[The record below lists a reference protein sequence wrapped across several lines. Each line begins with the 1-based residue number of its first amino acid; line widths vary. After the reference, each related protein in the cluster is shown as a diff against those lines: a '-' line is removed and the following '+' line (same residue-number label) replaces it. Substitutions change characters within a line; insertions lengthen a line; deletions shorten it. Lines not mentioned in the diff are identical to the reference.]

1 MKKLLLYL
9 VAIITLGTM
18 SVDALAATKPVYIQ
32 APTSNWTEL
41 RIWWDG
47 TDATKTAQGMG
58 YDKNGSDG
66 KSFPDLLSSDTFKNV
81 GATKVTGSDGNAY
94 FKIELDESVNKV
106 EVNYQDSNNNAVY
119 NLSSFKF
126 FEKAIAFNSNKYN
139 SDGKALSV
147 LFPSQGQDL
156 TKNQFNIRINNST
169 WQGRKSADAEG
180 SYTYENL
187 NLTTASVNIQVFD
200 KQSTEVY
207 YSISGNQ
214 DITPGTAIT
223 PTLVSGSGIGN
234 TITIQ
239 DFDISSTYSIKLT
252 YKGDG
257 KVTILVTKNQGE
269 TPGTDYSSYVAKW
282 KAQGTGWGNEYTQN
296 FTKEGIATFEVK
308 TGNLENGFN
317 LVIVHGNTSEYLY
330 SGSAVQFEVED
341 GAVNDVTFGKAEG
354 NNYIQVKDGL
364 NKTFTVTINYPA
376 KTILVSSGP
385 VVDTYSWFPIVNG
398 VKAEWTDSSNLSY
411 TAASL
416 DSFAVG
422 LYKNYET
429 TPTKT
434 YGLNSTTVSGS
445 ANYTFKAGETAVTVN
460 KGDYQDFTFTVTPGN
475 GTAPDIDNVTVAVT
489 SKLKDRY
496 TWKPFVGSTYD
507 GSTEEEWTSQS
518 NGTYTFTAASLDGF
532 GINLYKN
539 GDLVAHYGH
548 SKNTM
553 GATEANHTLY
563 KGNEPVAIN
572 NDGYQDFTFTFT
584 PGEITSIPNDIKV
597 NLTSTNKGD
606 IVTGRAIYLGGTE
619 GFATVDGV
627 ALKGGWDNYKDDA
640 NKLTDNGDGT
650 YSKEVSL
657 VDKTEFA
664 VFIEG
669 KSYSPGSGT
678 NRFWLNSYVS
688 KWDLDE
694 RATDYSMLIKKDF
707 AKAIVTVWFE
717 DGKPKMSVTDPDAF
731 PVTVYFVNRAGWG
744 KDTNGNQTTTPRCMN
759 WTDKDVPEKFNNGI
773 EFPGENMTKVG
784 DSAEEDALKHQILG
798 ANYFRWKDDVWKF
811 TLSNKYNEDGTFY
824 RPKVIFSTGGDIDIN
839 QTRNLFLVANGIYTN
854 AAGQNESDVKASELL
869 PARIIN
875 DEGEVEV
882 YPNTFHNTKYSTIYT
897 SDPGFLRWAKAWTS
911 SNTQRIGI
919 QLTYEKDG
927 ETFTCTGLPGSTT
940 MVRTIIGG
948 KEFLRLD
955 IAEDVIPDQTKVK
968 ELIIWELSGIG
979 AYGSISLNED
989 GTFTVS
995 GNPGVTHKLG
1005 NDDSG
1010 EEYTENGTDQTKDGK
1025 HHANSSD
1032 HHECFFSDCP
1042 LVFTN
1047 VYFRN
1052 GFVYNRDGIHSI
1064 LEEVKPDAL
1073 YIVSRG
1079 TGVGEDG
1086 VDHDFTLEGYPGT
1099 KLTINGVEKQAYR
1112 INATELLGRPQYVI
1126 PDVPYQAYFSF
1137 VGVFNNYTEADGTIT
1152 TDKHILYAFP
1162 FENNLW
1168 TNDKPLYPG
1177 KPEAISA
1184 DDNGFYSINRNGQEY
1199 DYYNVTV
1206 DWLTPAVSIAPAKQN
1221 AEFMLAIPNAD
1232 TGVLEPRQNGF
1243 LYMYAMADN
1252 EYPVDPYT
1260 GEILYKDEETGKLQ
1274 PVTEPSEL
1282 RSRLCVVKYNKNI
1295 ADEGFFDNV
1304 TVSMTRTN
1312 DYERYFRNN
1321 TANKPAYVLSTV
1333 DGEGYVRSGKAL
1345 HAHKTPKGEAETG
1358 NKYRDVHLR
1367 AHTAGVAI
1375 VRITQDKAVTLSD
1388 GATYNPT
1395 EYAFPVRILPTPSS
1409 IGLELN
1415 GHGIYALDATG
1426 NLDLDPMTGQ
1436 APSYTYGVKCDNYED
1451 TKTPGQTWSR
1461 ERIKMEP
1468 NGCAYEVED
1477 NNGQMMQT
1485 VKIYWDYEKP
1495 AEASRSRRSVVE
1507 AQASA
1512 LTAYD
1517 VYYPIAF
1524 TEEQRFSRTHAISET
1539 KLKAHDNTV
1548 YMQIVHNGVVS
1559 PVYTVT
1565 VNAGENVSTDV
1576 NEVEVAEEVEPVY
1589 YNLNG
1594 VRVNGENLAKGI
1606 YVKVTGN
1613 RTEKIYVK

>member
-58 YDKNGSDG
+58 YDKSGSDG

-119 NLSSFKF
+119 NLSSFNF
-126 FEKAIAFNSNKYN
+126 FGKAIAFNSNKYN
-139 SDGKALSV
+139 FDGKALSV
-147 LFPSQGQDL
+147 LFP
-156 TKNQFNIRINNST
+156 
-169 WQGRKSADAEG
+169 E
-180 SYTYENL
+180 
-187 NLTTASVNIQVFD
+187 SV
-200 KQSTEVY
+200 
-207 YSISGNQ
+207 
-214 DITPGTAIT
+214 
-223 PTLVSGSGIGN
+223 
-234 TITIQ
+234 
-239 DFDISSTYSIKLT
+239 
-252 YKGDG
+252 
-257 KVTILVTKNQGE
+257 
-269 TPGTDYSSYVAKW
+269 GTDYSSY
-282 KAQGTGWGNEYTQN
+282 KAIYKSGTTDWGD
-296 FTKEGIATFEVK
+296 KEESFNASGIATFSVS
-308 TGNLENGFN
+308 TDDNNGFN
-317 LVIVHGNTSEYLY
+317 LKITGNGNEFLSVNSSTK
-330 SGSAVQFEVED
+330 FEVTD
-341 GAVNDVTFGKAEG
+341 GVIQSFTLTTTQGD
-354 NNYIQVKDGL
+354 NYITVKDGA

-398 VKAEWTDSSNLSY
+398 AKAEWTNSSTLSY

-434 YGLNSTTVSGS
+434 YGLNSTTVSES
-445 ANYTFKAGETAVTVN
+445 ADYTFKAGENAVTVN
-460 KGDYQDFTFTVTPGN
+460 KGDYQDFTFTVTPGD

-489 SKLKDRY
+489 SKLRDHY
-496 TWKPFVGSTYD
+496 TWKPFVGSTYV

-539 GDLVAHYGH
+539 GVLVEHYGH
-548 SKNTM
+548 SENSM

-572 NDGYQDFTFTFT
+572 KDGYQDFTFTFT

-619 GFATVDGV
+619 GFATVGGV
-627 ALKGGWDNYKDDA
+627 ALEGGWSNYANDA

-657 VDKTEFA
+657 VNEKEFA
-664 VFIEG
+664 VFIDG
-669 KSYSPGSGT
+669 KSYSPGSGAD
-678 NRFWLNSYVS
+678 RYWLESYIS
-688 KWDLDE
+688 KWALNE
-694 RATDYSMLIKKDF
+694 RATDYSMLIKSDF

-717 DGKPKMSVTDPDAF
+717 DGKPQMSVTDPAAV

-744 KDTNGNQTTTPRCMN
+744 KNAAGVQTTTPRCFN
-759 WTDKDVPEKFNNGI
+759 WTDKDVPDKFNNGK

-784 DSAEEDALKHQILG
+784 DSAAEDALKHQILG
-798 ANYFRWKDDVWKF
+798 GNYFRWKDDVWKF

-824 RPKVIFSTGGDIDIN
+824 RPKVIFSTGGSLDID

-927 ETFTCTGLPGSTT
+927 ETFTCTGESGSTT
-940 MVRTIIGG
+940 MVKTVING

-979 AYGSISLNED
+979 AYGSISRNED

-1010 EEYTENGTDQTKDGK
+1010 EEYTENGTNQELDGK
-1025 HHANSSD
+1025 HHENSSD

-1079 TGVGEDG
+1079 SGVGADG

-1137 VGVFNNYTEADGTIT
+1137 VGLFNKYTEADGSIT

-1162 FENNLW
+1162 FTGDNTYTNNKALFS
-1168 TNDKPLYPG
+1168 G

-1184 DDNGFYSINRNGQEY
+1184 DDNGFYSIERNGQEY
-1199 DYYNVTV
+1199 EYYDVTV
-1206 DWLTPAVSIAPAKQN
+1206 DWLTPAVSIAPAKQD

-1252 EYPVDPYT
+1252 EYPVNPST
-1260 GEILYKDEETGKLQ
+1260 GEILYKNEETGELQ
-1274 PVTEPSEL
+1274 PVTEARDL

-1295 ADEGFFDNV
+1295 EDESFFDNV

-1321 TANKPAYVLSTV
+1321 TANKPAFVLSTV
-1333 DGEGYVRSGKAL
+1333 EGEGYVRSGKAL
-1345 HAHKTPKGEAETG
+1345 HAHKTPRGEAETG

-1375 VRITQDKAVTLSD
+1375 VRITQNKAVTLSD

-1395 EYAFPVRILPTPSS
+1395 EYSFPVRILPTPSS

-1415 GHGIYALDATG
+1415 GHGIYALDDTG

-1436 APSYTYGVKCDNYED
+1436 APSYQYGVTNNKYTDN
-1451 TKTPGQTWSR
+1451 KTPGQIWTR
-1461 ERIKMEP
+1461 ECIKMEP

-1485 VKIYWDYEKP
+1485 VKIYWDYVKP

-1559 PVYTVT
+1559 PVYTVK
-1565 VNAGENVSTDV
+1565 VNAGENVPTDV

-1613 RTEKIYVK
+1613 RTEKIFVK

>member
-18 SVDALAATKPVYIQ
+18 SVDALAATKPVYIEK
-32 APTSNWTEL
+32 PSGKEHL
-41 RIWWDG
+41 YIWWWGG
-47 TDATKTAQGMG
+47 TTSSESLG
-58 YDKNGSDG
+58 YHYNNSH
-66 KSFPDLLSSDTFKNV
+66 PDLLSSSSTTNV
-81 GATKVTGSDGNAY
+81 GATEVQGSDGKTY
-94 FKIELDESVNKV
+94 FKVELDEGTTNLRFNK
-106 EVNYQDSNNNAVY
+106 NDSNTISSKIFDKVY
-119 NLSSFKF
+119 NVSGDSYTQGSAVSDIITTTPPPTPSSKKVWIGGNDFGWGADCQKDANLF
-126 FEKAIAFNSNKYN
+126 NHLGNGIYEKTVTVSSDQYFSIYFAKETNVQQYNIATDRANLVLPISNVVLAQN
-139 SDGKALSV
+139 SDGMKFKESSDVEVKITLDLS
-147 LFPSQGQDL
+147 
-156 TKNQFNIRINNST
+156 
-169 WQGRKSADAEG
+169 
-180 SYTYENL
+180 
-187 NLTTASVNIQVFD
+187 
-200 KQSTEVY
+200 
-207 YSISGNQ
+207 
-214 DITPGTAIT
+214 
-223 PTLVSGSGIGN
+223 
-234 TITIQ
+234 
-239 DFDISSTYSIKLT
+239 DISNPKISMV
-252 YKGDG
+252 DP
-257 KVTILVTKNQGE
+257 N
-269 TPGTDYSSYVAKW
+269 A
-282 KAQGTGWGNEYTQN
+282 
-296 FTKEGIATFEVK
+296 
-308 TGNLENGFN
+308 
-317 LVIVHGNTSEYLY
+317 
-330 SGSAVQFEVED
+330 SG
-341 GAVNDVTFGKAEG
+341 
-354 NNYIQVKDGL
+354 
-364 NKTFTVTINYPA
+364 
-376 KTILVSSGP
+376 
-385 VVDTYSWFPIVNG
+385 DTYSWFPIVNG
-398 VKAEWTDSSNLSY
+398 AKAEWTNSSNRSY

-422 LYKNYET
+422 LYKNDET

-434 YGLNSTTVSGS
+434 YGLNSTTVSAS
-445 ANYTFKAGETAVTVN
+445 DNYTFNADETAVTVDN
-460 KGDYQDFTFTVTPGN
+460 TDYKDFTFTVTPGT
-475 GTAPDIDNVTVAVT
+475 GTAPDIASVTVAVT
-489 SKLKDRY
+489 STLKDHF
-496 TWKPFVGSTYD
+496 TWKPFVGTGDNPRASV
-507 GSTEEEWTSQS
+507 WTNES
-518 NGTYTFTAASLDGF
+518 NGTYTFTAESLDGF
-532 GINLYKN
+532 SIKLYNN
-539 GDLVAHYGH
+539 GNEVASYGH
-548 SKNTM
+548 TGNSM

-563 KGNEPVAIN
+563 KGNKPVVIN
-572 NDGYQDFTFTFT
+572 NTDYKDFTFTFT

-619 GFATVDGV
+619 GFANVDGV
-627 ALKGGWDNYKDDA
+627 ALKGGWSNYANDA

-657 VDKTEFA
+657 VDGTEFA

-669 KSYSPGSGT
+669 KSYSPGSGD
-678 NRFWLNSYVS
+678 NRFWLYSYVS
-688 KWDLDE
+688 KWDLNE
-694 RATDYSMLIKKDF
+694 RATNYSMLIKSDF
-707 AKAIVTVWFE
+707 PKAIVTVWFE
-717 DGKPKMSVTDPDAF
+717 DGKPKMSVTDPDAV

-744 KDTNGNQTTTPRCMN
+744 KNAAGVQTTTPRCFN
-759 WTDKDVPEKFNNGI
+759 WTDKDVPEKFNNGKG
-773 EFPGENMTKVG
+773 FPGDDMTKLG

-798 ANYFRWKDDVWKF
+798 GNYEKWKDDIWKF

-824 RPKVIFSTGGDIDIN
+824 RPKVIFSTGASLDID

-927 ETFTCTGLPGSTT
+927 ETFTCTGESGSTT
-940 MVRTIIGG
+940 MVKTVING

-979 AYGSISLNED
+979 AYGSISRNED

-995 GNPGVTHKLG
+995 GNPGVTHKLS

-1010 EEYTENGTDQTKDGK
+1010 EEYTENGTNQELDGK
-1025 HHANSSD
+1025 HHENSSG

-1042 LVFTN
+1042 LVFTD

-1064 LEEVKPDAL
+1064 LEDVKPDAL

-1079 TGVGEDG
+1079 DG

-1099 KLTINGVEKQAYR
+1099 KLKINGVEKQAYR

-1162 FENNLW
+1162 FTGDNTYTNNKALF
-1168 TNDKPLYPG
+1168 PG

-1184 DDNGFYSINRNGQEY
+1184 DDNGFYSIDRNGQEY
-1199 DYYNVTV
+1199 DFYNVTV

-1252 EYPVDPYT
+1252 EYPVNPYT
-1260 GEILYKDEETGKLQ
+1260 GEILYKNEETGKLQ

-1345 HAHKTPKGEAETG
+1345 HAHKTPKVDAETG
-1358 NKYRDVHLR
+1358 SKYRDVHLR

-1395 EYAFPVRILPTPSS
+1395 EYSFPVRILPTPSS

-1415 GHGIYALDATG
+1415 GHGIYALDDTG

-1436 APSYTYGVKCDNYED
+1436 APSYQYGVTNNEYTDN
-1451 TKTPGQTWSR
+1451 KTPGQIWTR
-1461 ERIKMEP
+1461 ECIKMEP

-1539 KLKAHDNTV
+1539 KLKKHDNTV

-1559 PVYTVT
+1559 PVYTVK
-1565 VNAGENVSTDV
+1565 VNAGESVPTDV
-1576 NEVEVAEEVEPVY
+1576 NEVEVAEEVESVY